1 MEKESFENPD
11 VAAIMNRHFVNIKVD
26 REERPDIDKIYMQFV
41 LMVSGSGGWPMSV
54 WLTPD
59 LAPITAGTYFPPR
72 DRWGMSGF
80 VTVLEK
86 IAEMWREKGNEL
98 MERGQK
104 IVDLIDKSA
113 KEGES
118 SAEPSQEEFYL
129 NVEQRF
135 NEIVKIYDQNI
146 DSVRVNFFFL
156 RSFLNPCVYLKFS
169 YYFSLFRYGADL
181 VATLNFQK
189 FQN

>member
-1 MEKESFENPD
+1 
-11 VAAIMNRHFVNIKVD
+11 
-26 REERPDIDKIYMQFV
+26 MQFV

-59 LAPITAGTYFPPR
+59 LAPITAGTYFPPK

-80 VTVLEK
+80 QTVLEK
-86 IAEMWREKGNEL
+86 IAEMWREKGDEL
-98 MERGQK
+98 VLRGQK

-113 KEGES
+113 KEGEGS
-118 SAEPSQEEFYL
+118 EQLSQEDLYA

-146 DSVRVNFFFL
+146 DSVWGGFGGQTKFPEVSKLNLAFHAQVHKPDRFEIFFNYL
-156 RSFLNPCVYLKFS
+156 LN
-169 YYFSLFRYGADL
+169 
-181 VATLNFQK
+181 
-189 FQN
+189 